1 MLSFEHDPTLDDLL
15 PADRQAQLKGLLE
28 RLAGP
33 GVELHDGPLDGATP
47 IEFNLETV
55 AWVRCPQRT
64 EIQQAIAGL
73 VGFVLHFVG
82 KYRMAANLHNDATEA
97 AFAELQR
104 QNAALQASE
113 ARYKVLSEQLQERV
127 DAQVKV
133 IDNAQRQ
140 LYESARL
147 RAVGQLAAG
156 VAHEINNPIGFI
168 ISNMRVAADYLN
180 DLSGKSGHDTETA
193 DLLDDFKALV
203 NESADGA
210 RRIAS
215 IVADLKTISNI
226 DQTDFVRGDI
236 NALLGSTCHL
246 FETRKPA
253 SVDLEFLP
261 GTIPEI
267 RIFPAKLSQAFYNII
282 DNGIKAVDQD
292 GKVTVRTMED
302 NGDVVVEVEDNG
314 CGVPDDLL
322 EKLFD
327 PFFTTRPVGEGAGL
341 GLTVARD
348 IVTAHGGSL
357 RLIGRESGGTRV
369 SIRMPSN

>member
-1 MLSFEHDPTLDDLL
+1 MLSFEHDPGLDDLL
-15 PADRQAQLKGLLE
+15 PTERRGQLRNLLE
-28 RLAGP
+28 RLTGT
-33 GVELHDGPLDGATP
+33 GVELHDSPLDGAVP

-55 AWVRCPQRT
+55 AWVNCPQRA
-64 EIQQAIAGL
+64 EIQPAIAGL
-73 VGFVLHFVG
+73 VEFVLHFVG

-97 AFAELQR
+97 SFAELQR

-113 ARYKVLSEQLQERV
+113 ARYKALSEQLQERV

-133 IDNAQRQ
+133 IETAQQQ

-168 ISNMRVAADYLN
+168 ISNMRVASDYLD
-180 DLSGKSGHDTETA
+180 DLGNRSVRDTATA
-193 DLLDDFKALV
+193 ELLDDFKALI

-236 NALLGSTCHL
+236 NALIASTCHL
-246 FETRKPA
+246 FETRKPETVRLA
-253 SVDLEFLP
+253 FMP
-261 GTIPEI
+261 GQIPEI
-267 RIFPAKLSQAFYNII
+267 RIYPAKLSQAFYNII
-282 DNGIKAVDQD
+282 DNAIKAVSHD
-292 GKVTVRTMED
+292 GNVSVTTMAND
-302 NGDVVVEVEDNG
+302 GSVEIAVDDDG
-314 CGVPDDLL
+314 CGVPDDILA
-322 EKLFD
+322 KIFD

-348 IVTAHGGSL
+348 IVAAHKGSL
-357 RLIGRESGGTRV
+357 QLIGRESGGTRV
-369 SIRMPSN
+369 SIRLPSS